1 MERSGWSNL
10 GHADRSEHSG
20 SSHDGGGG
28 LRWLLTYADLITL
41 LMAFF
46 IIMYAMSRL
55 DLQKYQKLAH
65 SLYMTLG
72 GGGSGLG
79 GPGGGGGGGGTG
91 AGYGSGTAPAPEMSG
106 TAQLDARWQ
115 YLTSR
120 LERVARHLQASGLVH
135 IRVADEGLAVVVSDQ
150 VLFASARAE
159 LEPEARQFLQQL
171 APVLKTIPNAIQ
183 IRGHTDDRP
192 IQTREFPSNWELS
205 LARAVNVL
213 RFLAEHG
220 VPGERL
226 SAAGFGPTQPVA
238 SNDTPEGRARNRRVE
253 IVILQLPAGDETTA
267 SGQD

>member
-1 MERSGWSNL
+1 MAHSFWNDPGPADSG
-10 GHADRSEHSG
+10 GHASG
-20 SSHDGGGG
+20 SHDGSGG

-55 DLQKYQKLAH
+55 DLQRYEKLAH
-65 SLYMTLG
+65 SLYLTLG
-72 GGGSGLG
+72 GGSSSGG
-79 GPGGGGGGGGTG
+79 AGRGGTG
-91 AGYGSGTAPAPEMSG
+91 PGSGSNTQSAPAAAGAAEF
-106 TAQLDARWQ
+106 DARWQ
-115 YLTSR
+115 QLASQ
-120 LERVARHLQASGLVH
+120 LQQVAAQLQASGLVQ

-159 LEPEARQFLQQL
+159 LEPEAKQFLRQL
-171 APVLKTIPNAIQ
+171 APVLKNIPNAIQ

-192 IQTREFPSNWELS
+192 IRTPEFPSNWELS

-238 SNDTPEGRARNRRVE
+238 SNETPEGRARNRRVE
-253 IVILQLPAGDETTA
+253 IVILQLPAGDKTTP